1 MNDNIITWTPTNW
14 VTVFLMAVGGF
25 FILGLAV
32 KSVKAAMAARS
43 GAAPVV
49 DTSAAA

>member
-25 FILGLAV
+25 FILGLATKLV
-32 KSVKAAMAARS
+32 KKGLAARS
-43 GAAPVV
+43 GNA
-49 DTSAAA
+49 DSASA

>member
-25 FILGLAV
+25 FILGLGV
-32 KSVKAAMAARS
+32 KGVKAVISARNGS
-43 GAAPVV
+43 SS
-49 DTSAAA
+49 DTSQAA

>member
-25 FILGLAV
+25 FILGFVV
-32 KSVKAAMAARS
+32 KGVKAVAAMRS
-43 GAAPVV
+43 GGA
-49 DTSAAA
+49 SADATA